1 MVVTVVVF
9 ELLELLHLFGRQHT
23 AQLLLQ
29 VLLQFLHF
37 SAPECPS
44 YLFARGFELR
54 AVRIAL
60 DALGFENLFDS
71 SLLRLAQIQI
81 ARELLEV

>member
-1 MVVTVVVF
+1 VVSVLVF

-23 AQLLLQ
+23 TQLLLQ

-37 SAPECPS
+37 GAPECPS
-44 YLFARGFELR
+44 HLLARGFELR

-60 DALGFENLFDS
+60 DTLGFENLFDS
-71 SLLRLAQIQI
+71 SYLRLAQIQI
-81 ARELLEV
+81 ARELLDV